1 MLEEDSG
8 KTYSIQLVDDSV
20 KIKGLG
26 IFNPDKMLSNLEIGG
41 LIEISGKHL
50 RRIPPRLP
58 TLVRSM
64 KRRAQTIS
72 DKDAGVLISK
82 LGIGAGD
89 VVLEAGIGSGGL
101 SLHLAKVLGSE
112 GQLITA
118 EPRLE
123 HSAVALENL
132 ERAKEVWT
140 SFPHHSHHDTTV
152 EDAAEHLHKSDQ
164 GVDVAILDLPEHPSA
179 IHAIAP
185 LLPSGGRVACYC
197 PVSSQLE
204 DAWSACE
211 EAGLT
216 VEWAGEIIERQWGK
230 ASKGGMRPINGP
242 FGHTAFLIIAVSN

>member
-118 EPRLE
+118 EPRL
-123 HSAVALENL
+123 SL
-132 ERAKEVWT
+132 
-140 SFPHHSHHDTTV
+140 
-152 EDAAEHLHKSDQ
+152 
-164 GVDVAILDLPEHPSA
+164 
-179 IHAIAP
+179 IHI
-185 LLPSGGRVACYC
+185 
-197 PVSSQLE
+197 
-204 DAWSACE
+204 
-211 EAGLT
+211 
-216 VEWAGEIIERQWGK
+216 
-230 ASKGGMRPINGP
+230 
-242 FGHTAFLIIAVSN
+242 